1 MNVARLRSVRY
12 ERGSVAITR
21 EEVRRIA
28 ALARLRLAPEEAERL
43 AGDLDHILEAFARLS
58 ALDTRAVEPT
68 AHVDD
73 FGAYLRDDVATN
85 PPAGDEPLANAPASQ
100 GRFFRVPRIIE

>member
-1 MNVARLRSVRY
+1 M
-12 ERGSVAITR
+12 AITR
-21 EEVRRIA
+21 EEVRRVA
-28 ALARLRLAPEEAERL
+28 
-43 AGDLDHILEAFARLS
+43 
-58 ALDTRAVEPT
+58 
-68 AHVDD
+68 DD